1 MSRRTAGTRRQSAMA
16 DSPPPEGADEEFEAL
31 QAEVA
36 FLRDQL
42 DSAVS
47 REDYEAER
55 ERSDDLQARLDEA
68 EARAEDLAAE
78 REGADQDVSAANTR
92 LVDLES
98 KLGDARRDNDL
109 YRSQLEQKD
118 AEIARLG
125 SELRGAQSRL
135 SKAVADA
142 SRASQAGRASTRELT
157 QHARENAQLKDE
169 MRGLVEEVAVQRAA
183 VADLQALLQSK
194 AEVMEELERRLEE
207 ETQGQREA
215 AAATG
220 EAEAAFQ
227 DLAKMRDTETQQ
239 AAKLHAELR
248 AELEDWQSQAEQAR
262 ERARRAEAEAA
273 ALRDELRRVKSQ
285 TRVAELETEVSD
297 ARKDVDAAEAERD
310 ELAEELRAAHTDL
323 AALGQRVA
331 ELQSKTEEVV
341 EVAVGEEK
349 ARWAGADEELAALRR
364 RLAEAR
370 EGSAALEEELRRSQA
385 ALEEARH
392 RMGQYERRYGLEDA
406 VRELDTL
413 RDALTSTQEELDD
426 VSRKLE
432 DGQSRFMTLVEIS
445 RLLAAEA
452 GHGEGVDVFDIYPEH
467 KIRMEYATAVDRV
480 RLDNGFLA
488 RRVEELEAERV
499 ELLRQLRINA
509 QQVGTDSL
517 RYFGLTGDQM
527 TLVNEF
533 AENLREGT
541 VALPERDDSAA
552 LRRG

>member
-1 MSRRTAGTRRQSAMA
+1 MA

-285 TRVAELETEVSD
+285 TR
-297 ARKDVDAAEAERD
+297 
-310 ELAEELRAAHTDL
+310 
-323 AALGQRVA
+323 
-331 ELQSKTEEVV
+331 
-341 EVAVGEEK
+341 
-349 ARWAGADEELAALRR
+349 
-364 RLAEAR
+364 
-370 EGSAALEEELRRSQA
+370 
-385 ALEEARH
+385 
-392 RMGQYERRYGLEDA
+392 
-406 VRELDTL
+406 
-413 RDALTSTQEELDD
+413 
-426 VSRKLE
+426 
-432 DGQSRFMTLVEIS
+432 
-445 RLLAAEA
+445 
-452 GHGEGVDVFDIYPEH
+452 
-467 KIRMEYATAVDRV
+467 
-480 RLDNGFLA
+480 
-488 RRVEELEAERV
+488 
-499 ELLRQLRINA
+499 
-509 QQVGTDSL
+509 
-517 RYFGLTGDQM
+517 
-527 TLVNEF
+527 
-533 AENLREGT
+533 
-541 VALPERDDSAA
+541 
-552 LRRG
+552 